1 MEPVTIQAVVIGSV
15 TYSDSS
21 RVVKVLTEEN
31 GVIPVWV
38 RTGKKTKKAIWH
50 PLSMVELSGFTRK
63 KSGGL
68 ANFKEAARCMPASN
82 LLSDAKRSSVAF
94 FIAEVL
100 DKSLED
106 DVPLPEVF
114 KLMKVII
121 HLIELEKS
129 VSSLHIFFMARLVD
143 ALGLMP
149 EEFELSNQGRIK
161 SLNLDTGEW
170 SEVEMSLTYKNHY
183 LNFELASILM
193 ALSGMNFEESQD
205 LNLSKADKKEL
216 LLGMVMFV
224 QLHHSGFREIKSYDV
239 LETIFA

>member
-1 MEPVTIQAVVIGSV
+1 
-15 TYSDSS
+15 
-21 RVVKVLTEEN
+21 
-31 GVIPVWV
+31 
-38 RTGKKTKKAIWH
+38 
-50 PLSMVELSGFTRK
+50 
-63 KSGGL
+63 
-68 ANFKEAARCMPASN
+68 MPASN

-94 FIAEVL
+94 FRAEVL